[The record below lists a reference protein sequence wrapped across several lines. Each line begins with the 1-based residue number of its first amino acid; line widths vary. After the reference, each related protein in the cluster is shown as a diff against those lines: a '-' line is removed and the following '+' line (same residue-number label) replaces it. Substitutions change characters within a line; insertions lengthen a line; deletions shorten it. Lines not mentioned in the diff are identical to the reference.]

1 MCAKINSFSLAH
13 IAHVSKR
20 YPLQSNL
27 VPRSVNGTPASHHA
41 PRVVLALFFCR
52 IVIVNDV

>member
-1 MCAKINSFSLAH
+1 MWAKTNSFSLAH

-27 VPRSVNGTPASHHA
+27 VPRSLNGIPASHRA
-41 PRVVLALFFCR
+41 SRVVLALFFCR